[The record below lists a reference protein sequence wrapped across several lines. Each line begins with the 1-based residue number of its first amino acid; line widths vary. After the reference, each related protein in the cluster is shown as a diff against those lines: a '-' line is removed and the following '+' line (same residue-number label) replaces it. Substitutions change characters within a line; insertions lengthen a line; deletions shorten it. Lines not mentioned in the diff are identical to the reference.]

1 MKLGE
6 IKLDE
11 WKAPQNE
18 LSRKATTIVHLPS
31 MYAKRD
37 YGKDAKVV
45 LHKVNV
51 HSTKTGKSY
60 GSKAIPERDLGEN
73 EMNTPFLD
81 GAIGLIREA
90 EERKE
95 LGKHL
100 DTEHKG
106 LKRQVKNLKRQVEKI
121 KVMGGATKNHPYASA
136 LQTSKIAKKKIKKL
150 KKKLAAGASPAKVQK
165 KVSKLDIGGWE

>member
-1 MKLGE
+1 MKLTE

-18 LSRKATTIVHLPS
+18 LSRRASTIVHLPS

-37 YGKDAKVV
+37 YGKDAPVV

-60 GSKAIPERDLGEN
+60 GSKAIPERNLGEK
-73 EMNTPFLD
+73 EMETKFLD
-81 GAIGLIREA
+81 GAIGLIKEA
-90 EERKE
+90 EERKA
-95 LGKHL
+95 LQKQL

-106 LKRQVKNLKRQVEKI
+106 LKKQIKGFKKELAKI
-121 KVMGGATKNHPYASA
+121 KAVGGKLTGHPYDKA
-136 LQTSKIAKKKIKKL
+136 LQSSKHAKKKIKKL
-150 KKKLAAGASPAKVQK
+150 RNKLRAGVSPDKVQK
-165 KVSKLDIGGWE
+165 KVSNLNVGSWD